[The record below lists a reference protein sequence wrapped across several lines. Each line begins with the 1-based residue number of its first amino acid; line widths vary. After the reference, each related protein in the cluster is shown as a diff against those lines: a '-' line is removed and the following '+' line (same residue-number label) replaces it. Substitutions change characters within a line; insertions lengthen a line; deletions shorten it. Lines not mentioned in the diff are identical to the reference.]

1 MPPASSPPVVGEGAN
16 LVSTYIHAITHP
28 ALVNIGAQF
37 HQETRTSKTLRI
49 PRVLGSVR
57 DDTNLKDSSSCPNTI
72 ESYLQSVDRREI
84 LYVGMQTS
92 RSAQVF
98 DQHLIRMI
106 DDLLSQVEVTATQ
119 RAIP

>member
-1 MPPASSPPVVGEGAN
+1 MPPASSPPVVGEGTN
-16 LVSTYIHAITHP
+16 LVSTSIPAITHP

-37 HQETRTSKTLRI
+37 HQENKTSKTLRI
-49 PRVLGSVR
+49 PKVPGPVG
-57 DDTNLKDSSSCPNTI
+57 DNTNLKDRSSCQNTI
-72 ESYLQSVDRREI
+72 ERYLHSVDRIEI

-92 RSAQVF
+92 LSAQLF

-106 DDLLSQVEVTATQ
+106 DDLLPQVEATATQ